1 MIAPESYLS
10 LHDLWS
16 LENLQQECERSGVRI
31 VTSPSS
37 PTTVM
42 LHYTEETQF
51 DKKWNNFNRMCRGLI
66 LDLANRKVLA
76 YPFDKFFNLDEM
88 PETKYNV
95 LEELG
100 AFEVTEKLDGS
111 MLVLYRDP
119 TTKELRLTT
128 KGSFTSD
135 HGVYATSIMPQS
147 WQQLGDGLLERYT
160 FVFELIS
167 SKFPI
172 VIDYRKKGYTEGL
185 YLIGVRDRYQNIML
199 PHNQVEAFAIQFG
212 VNPSK
217 TYSFASLDELIDNV
231 KGLTVLEEGYVLRY
245 ENRFVK
251 VKGQSYL
258 AAHRF
263 ISHLS
268 RKSILE
274 ALGLGTAK
282 DLLAIAPEEYR
293 ADVEKEI
300 ELFQKHKFTLVNI
313 LYEQFSKAP
322 KDSRKEFALW
332 VQQSIE
338 PDLKGFMFT
347 LLDNKPL
354 DDKKIYALIG
364 VREGV
369 TGETKI

>member
-147 WQQLGDGLLERYT
+147 WQQLGDGILERYT

-212 VNPSK
+212 VNLSK

-245 ENRFVK
+245 DDRFVK

-282 DLLAIAPEEYR
+282 DLLTIAPEEYR

-332 VQQSIE
+332 VQQSVE